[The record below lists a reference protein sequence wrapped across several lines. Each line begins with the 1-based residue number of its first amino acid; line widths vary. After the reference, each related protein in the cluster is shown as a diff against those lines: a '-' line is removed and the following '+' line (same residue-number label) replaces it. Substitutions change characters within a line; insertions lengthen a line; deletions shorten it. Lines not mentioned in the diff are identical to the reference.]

1 MEVYYEKTKIN
12 AYYYDYFFA
21 GNNFIKIYGGR
32 LMLLKNYIETSM
44 GKLIMLADNN
54 YVRGLWFEDQKYM
67 GSHYD
72 ISHIKVGD
80 NNVIQEVANWIREYF
95 LGEKPQIDL
104 DILGPEV
111 TSFRQKVLDILVSV
125 PYGETISYKE
135 IAELISKTDGEKF
148 CSPRAVGGA
157 VGHNPIALL
166 IPCHRVIGSNGSL
179 TGYAGGIERKIKLLE
194 LEKVT
199 SKIL

>member
-1 MEVYYEKTKIN
+1 MKKRKLMLIITTIFSRETILL
-12 AYYYDYFFA
+12 
-21 GNNFIKIYGGR
+21 KIYGGR

-44 GKLIMLADNN
+44 GKLIILADNN

-80 NNVIQEVANWIREYF
+80 NNVIQEVGNWIREYF
-95 LGEKPQIDL
+95 LGKEPQIDL

-111 TSFRQKVLDILVSV
+111 TSFRQKVLDVLVSV

-135 IAELISKTDGEKF
+135 IAELISKTDGGKF

-194 LEKVT
+194 FEKVT
-199 SKIL
+199 SRIL

>member
-1 MEVYYEKTKIN
+1 MKKRKLMLIITTIFSRETILL
-12 AYYYDYFFA
+12 
-21 GNNFIKIYGGR
+21 KIYGGR

-44 GKLIMLADNN
+44 GKLIILADNN

-80 NNVIQEVANWIREYF
+80 NNVIQEVGNWIREYF
-95 LGEKPQIDL
+95 LGKEPQIDL

-111 TSFRQKVLDILVSV
+111 TSFRQKVLDVLVSV

-135 IAELISKTDGEKF
+135 IAELISKTEGGKF

-199 SKIL
+199 SRIL

>member
-1 MEVYYEKTKIN
+1 MKKRKLMLIITTIFSRETILL
-12 AYYYDYFFA
+12 
-21 GNNFIKIYGGR
+21 KIYGGR

-44 GKLIMLADNN
+44 GKLIILADNN

-80 NNVIQEVANWIREYF
+80 NNVIQEVGNWIREYF
-95 LGEKPQIDL
+95 LGKEPQIDL

-111 TSFRQKVLDILVSV
+111 TSFRQKVLDVLVSV

-135 IAELISKTDGEKF
+135 IAELISKTEGGKF

-179 TGYAGGIERKIKLLE
+179 TGYAGGIERKIRLLE

-199 SKIL
+199 SRIL